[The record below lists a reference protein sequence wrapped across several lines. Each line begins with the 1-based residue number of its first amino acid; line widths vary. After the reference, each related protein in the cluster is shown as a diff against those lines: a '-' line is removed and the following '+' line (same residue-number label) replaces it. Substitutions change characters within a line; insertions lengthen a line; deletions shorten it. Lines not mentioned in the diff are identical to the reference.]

1 MKIRKYNLEL
11 DKNKHP
17 FLVKECET
25 NYNVDILNTPLLIAD
40 MANSLYRLDKQA
52 EEYCYLIALNTKCR
66 VLGTFELAHGND
78 KSSITDCKGIFSR
91 ILLTDANSFALIHNH
106 PSGDATPSKDD
117 FYITEKIK
125 KSSEIMNIDFLDH
138 IIIGDQFYSMRETCF
153 LQGKQI

>member
-78 KSSITDCKGIFSR
+78 KSSITDCKGIFTR
-91 ILLTDANSFALIHNH
+91 ILLTGANSFALIHNH

-125 KSSEIMNIDFLDH
+125 KSSEIMNIDFFRPYYHWRPVL
-138 IIIGDQFYSMRETCF
+138 
-153 LQGKQI
+153 

>member
-52 EEYCYLIALNTKCR
+52 EE
-66 VLGTFELAHGND
+66 
-78 KSSITDCKGIFSR
+78 
-91 ILLTDANSFALIHNH
+91 
-106 PSGDATPSKDD
+106 
-117 FYITEKIK
+117 
-125 KSSEIMNIDFLDH
+125 
-138 IIIGDQFYSMRETCF
+138 
-153 LQGKQI
+153 

>member
-52 EEYCYLIALNTKCR
+52 EEYCYLIALIQNVGC
-66 VLGTFELAHGND
+66 
-78 KSSITDCKGIFSR
+78 
-91 ILLTDANSFALIHNH
+91 
-106 PSGDATPSKDD
+106 
-117 FYITEKIK
+117 
-125 KSSEIMNIDFLDH
+125 
-138 IIIGDQFYSMRETCF
+138 
-153 LQGKQI
+153 

>member
-78 KSSITDCKGIFSR
+78 KSSITDCKGIFTR
-91 ILLTDANSFALIHNH
+91 ILLTGANSFALIHNH
-106 PSGDATPSKDD
+106 PSGDATPSKMI
-117 FYITEKIK
+117 FI
-125 KSSEIMNIDFLDH
+125 
-138 IIIGDQFYSMRETCF
+138 
-153 LQGKQI
+153 

>member
-1 MKIRKYNLEL
+1 
-11 DKNKHP
+11 
-17 FLVKECET
+17 
-25 NYNVDILNTPLLIAD
+25 

-78 KSSITDCKGIFSR
+78 KSSITDCKGIFTR
-91 ILLTDANSFALIHNH
+91 ILLTGANSFALIHNH

-125 KSSEIMNIDFLDH
+125 KSAEIMDIDFLDH
-138 IIIGDQFYSMRETCF
+138 IIIGEQSYSMRETCF
-153 LQGKQI
+153 L